1 MAHHFEVC
9 YAFPHPSPTL
19 LAFSSPANDF
29 IDVRNLPSLL
39 QISVSEGTNVLE
51 RAVPG
56 RKGPGQFCQ
65 HSSSV
70 KRPRANKIWR
80 IPSGFRFTLLRYRLP
95 ALKANWHDSPMS
107 HRYPK
112 YNLQAASLIGE
123 ESEQPPPSSCYVF
136 GQHSQRSQ
144 QIFGTHAV

>member
-1 MAHHFEVC
+1 MLGIFRRFFKFQYPRARMSSKELCRDVKGRVSF
-9 YAFPHPSPTL
+9 ANTL
-19 LAFSSPANDF
+19 PQSN
-29 IDVRNLPSLL
+29 
-39 QISVSEGTNVLE
+39 
-51 RAVPG
+51 
-56 RKGPGQFCQ
+56 
-65 HSSSV
+65 
-70 KRPRANKIWR
+70 ANKIWR